1 MPADTILRW
10 GDRTAGWLVRER
22 DLRGWVPGKGWA
34 HAVAHGADVLAALA
48 RSEALGRLELTV
60 LLDVIADRLLA
71 EGDRLLYGEDDRLAF
86 ATMEIL
92 RRDAVGPEVVEP
104 WLSRLTE
111 RARPDFDRDD
121 DPYTVAGNVQPY
133 LRAPHLQLALAPRP
147 PAHRADLLLTLI
159 DRLKSANPNFLT

>member
-1 MPADTILRW
+1 MILVVALLSLACVSREGTSAPAPASTD
-10 GDRTAGWLVRER
+10 
-22 DLRGWVPGKGWA
+22 
-34 HAVAHGADVLAALA
+34 
-48 RSEALGRLELTV
+48 EAKIQKIEIEH
-60 LLDVIADRLLA
+60 VIP
-71 EGDRLLYGEDDRLAF
+71 
-86 ATMEIL
+86 

-133 LRAPHLQLALAPRP
+133 LRALHLQLALAPRP